1 MTDYP
6 DWPDG
11 EHALADFLAPLGTC
25 GSETPKALQSTL
37 PYIRIKRTGGPSDR
51 ITDRGA
57 YSVVVF
63 AASADEAKRV
73 AGQVRQK
80 LLEELPAATDHGTLD
95 WPTVNSGPAVV
106 PATDSDNLRLAA
118 ASYTV
123 STRVTAQ

>member
-11 EHALADFLAPLGTC
+11 ERALGDFLSPLGTT
-25 GSETPKALQSTL
+25 GSETPKTLQSSL
-37 PYIRIKRTGGPSDR
+37 PYIRITRTGGASDR
-51 ITDRGA
+51 ITDRGI
-57 YSVVVF
+57 YSVDVF
-63 AASADEAKRV
+63 AADADDAKAV

-95 WPTVNSGPAVV
+95 WPTVNSGPAPV
-106 PATDSDNLRLAA
+106 PPTDSDNLRLAV